1 VGCFILHSAFCI
13 LRFAFIIGDSN
24 YIPPMRFPT
33 ALAAT
38 LALALFTACGTKIS
52 GDSPTVT
59 LPTYDGET
67 VTISPKDNK
76 VTLVVFWA
84 TWCIPC
90 IEEIP
95 QLKYFQKTYADRGFR
110 VISINIDDPEGH
122 TAPTMAQQFEL
133 NYPVLV
139 DDGTAEEA
147 FGGLRALPTSFLVG
161 RDGRLKHRL
170 EGLYPQEKLESMI
183 KAEL

>member
-1 VGCFILHSAFCI
+1 MYIPLMRY
-13 LRFAFIIGDSN
+13 LRTYLLFAF
-24 YIPPMRFPT
+24 T
-33 ALAAT
+33 ASLFLLAS
-38 LALALFTACGTKIS
+38 CSSKVS

-59 LPTYDGET
+59 LPTYEGEA

-84 TWCIPC
+84 TWCVPC

-122 TAPTMAQQFEL
+122 TAPLMAQQFEL

-161 RDGRLKHRL
+161 RDGRLIKRL
-170 EGLYPQEKLESMI
+170 EGLYPQAKLEGMI

>member
-1 VGCFILHSAFCI
+1 
-13 LRFAFIIGDSN
+13 
-24 YIPPMRFPT
+24 
-33 ALAAT
+33 
-38 LALALFTACGTKIS
+38 
-52 GDSPTVT
+52 
-59 LPTYDGET
+59 
-67 VTISPKDNK
+67 VTISPKDNM

-95 QLKYFQKTYADRGFR
+95 QLKYFQKTYASQGFR
-110 VISINIDDPEGH
+110 VISINIDDPEGQ
-122 TAPTMAQQFEL
+122 TAPLMAQQFEL

-161 RDGRLKHRL
+161 RDGQLKKRL
-170 EGLYPQEKLESMI
+170 EGLYPQEKLEGMI
-183 KAEL
+183 KAELEN

>member
-1 VGCFILHSAFCI
+1 
-13 LRFAFIIGDSN
+13 
-24 YIPPMRFPT
+24 MRFLRP
-33 ALAAT
+33 ARFVPSFVL
-38 LALALFTACGTKIS
+38 LALGLAFTGCGS
-52 GDSPTVT
+52 RGAGDSPTVT
-59 LPTYDGET
+59 LPTYDGEV
-67 VTISPKDNK
+67 VTLAPQDSM

-95 QLKYFQKTYADRGFR
+95 QLKHFQKTYADRGFR

-122 TAPTMAQQFEL
+122 TAPLMAQQFEL

-161 RDGRLKHRL
+161 RDGTVKKRL
-170 EGLYPQEKLESMI
+170 EGLYPQEKLEGMI
-183 KAEL
+183 LAELQGE